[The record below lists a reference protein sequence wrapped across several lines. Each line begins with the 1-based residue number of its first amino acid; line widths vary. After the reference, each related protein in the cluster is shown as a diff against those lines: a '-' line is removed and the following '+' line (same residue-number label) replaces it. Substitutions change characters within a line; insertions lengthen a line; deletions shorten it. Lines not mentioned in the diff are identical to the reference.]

1 MKRLITLIIILV
13 LIPHVFINDTEK
25 MESLDLSS
33 SSDIIDDELANMTL
47 DEKIGQML
55 IININCKKYDTK
67 LDKILK
73 TIAPSGIIIKSNNIT
88 TYDNTV
94 NLVKEMQKNSKI
106 PLIISIDEEGGNVQR
121 LLSMQDINVT
131 SVPYME
137 YVGNT
142 NDTSIAYSVGQI
154 LGYQVK
160 SIGVNL
166 DFAPVVDINSN
177 ALNKVIGKRS
187 FGSDANN
194 VSNMAN
200 ALKKGIESIG
210 VNTCLKHFPG
220 HGDTSVDSHDDI
232 PIVNKTLE
240 ELMNVEFV
248 PYINAIKNGVD
259 MIMIGHIALPNVT
272 GDNTPASLS
281 RKIVTNVLK
290 EKLGYDG
297 LIITDAL
304 NMGAVTKNYDSSDI
318 YIMAINAG
326 IDILLMPELNAVDI
340 IKNAVS
346 EGKISIDRINESVKK
361 ILTYKNKYIKEKYL
375 DASYLNK
382 EEYNDVLDKI
392 NILNQ
397 Q

>member
-55 IININCKKYDTK
+55 IININSKKYDTK

-210 VNTCLKHFPG
+210 VNT
-220 HGDTSVDSHDDI
+220 
-232 PIVNKTLE
+232 
-240 ELMNVEFV
+240 
-248 PYINAIKNGVD
+248 
-259 MIMIGHIALPNVT
+259 
-272 GDNTPASLS
+272 
-281 RKIVTNVLK
+281 
-290 EKLGYDG
+290 
-297 LIITDAL
+297 
-304 NMGAVTKNYDSSDI
+304 
-318 YIMAINAG
+318 
-326 IDILLMPELNAVDI
+326 
-340 IKNAVS
+340 
-346 EGKISIDRINESVKK
+346 
-361 ILTYKNKYIKEKYL
+361 
-375 DASYLNK
+375 
-382 EEYNDVLDKI
+382 
-392 NILNQ
+392 
-397 Q
+397 